1 LFQLQKINATSV
13 KFLSEYTKNEKG
25 TSVDQTRKVWVIL
38 LEIKLRY
45 KTNKQTRKKE
55 RKNSR
60 IFFTIF
66 ERSSRKRRKVQLRS

>member
-45 KTNKQTRKKE
+45 KTNKKE
-55 RKNSR
+55 RIHGFSSQSLKDHQEKE
-60 IFFTIF
+60 
-66 ERSSRKRRKVQLRS
+66 ERYS

>member
-55 RKNSR
+55 RIHGFSSQSLKDHQEKE
-60 IFFTIF
+60 
-66 ERSSRKRRKVQLRS
+66 ERYS